1 MTWTATLT
9 EIIKK
14 PFAVEI
20 VIDYTDGNQTVTR
33 QYTALDDAAVK
44 NIVVSEI
51 AILEAVAAST
61 ITLVKGAPIDTRSAA
76 IPAVIA

>member
-44 NIVVSEI
+44 NIVVNEI

-61 ITLVKGAPIDTRSAA
+61 ITLVKGAPIDTKSAA